1 MTAEFIDVMTFNEV
15 IDLWKWLFNILEQYG
30 QYGSERKSRR
40 YVNLIQIQKEVLLL
54 LTYWIRKQDLQLFE
68 ICLDHVSGKSIRQS

>member
-30 QYGSERKSRR
+30 QYASERKSRR

-54 LTYWIRKQDLQLFE
+54 LTYWIRKQGFTVVWNMLGP
-68 ICLDHVSGKSIRQS
+68 C

>member
-1 MTAEFIDVMTFNEV
+1 MTAEFIDVTTFNEV

-40 YVNLIQIQKEVLLL
+40 YLNLIQIQKEVLLL
-54 LTYWIRKQDLQLFE
+54 LTYWIRKQDFTVVWNMLGP
-68 ICLDHVSGKSIRQS
+68 C